1 MVTRA
6 QRSSS
11 FGAVAED
18 YDRLRPRP
26 ADAAVDWLVPS
37 GCRVAVDLAA
47 GTGLLTRAL
56 VTRVPEVIA
65 VEPDDRMRAVLSA
78 RSPEV
83 RALAGYAESIPLDDA
98 SADAVFVAS
107 AWHWMDEARAVPEI
121 ARVLRPGGRFG
132 IVGTT
137 RDRTADSEWMAELD
151 QFRTRPDKEPDT
163 QQPAAPRMRQRVVN
177 LPDVGSF
184 RDIATESFGFVVPMA
199 VDDVIA
205 LLGTYSVVITA
216 TADERRA
223 GLERLRALVEKH
235 APGQDTLDVAFRSWC
250 WRAERV

>member
-1 MVTRA
+1 MATRA
-6 QRSSS
+6 QRSNS

-26 ADAAVDWLVPS
+26 ADAAVDWLVPA
-37 GCRVAVDLAA
+37 GCRVVVDLAA
-47 GTGLLTRAL
+47 GTGLFTRAL
-56 VTRVPEVIA
+56 ATRVQEVIA

-78 RSPEV
+78 RSPDV
-83 RALAGYAESIPLDDA
+83 RALSGYGEAIPLDDA
-98 SADAVFVAS
+98 SADAVFVSS

-132 IVGTT
+132 IIGTT
-137 RDRTADSEWMAELD
+137 RDRTAESEWMRELD
-151 QFRTRPDKEPDT
+151 QFRAPPDEPS
-163 QQPAAPRMRQRVVN
+163 QQAIVRRMGQRVVN
-177 LPDVGSF
+177 LPDDRSF
-184 RDIATESFGFVVPMA
+184 RNVATESFGYVARMS

-216 TADERRA
+216 TEEERRA
-223 GLERLRALVEKH
+223 GLERSRALAEQHV
-235 APGQDTLDVAFRSWC
+235 PGQDTLDVPIRSWC